1 MGNEELI
8 KRYEQE
14 LSILEQLGTVS
25 TDNLDTSD
33 KMGERIYNLITDF
46 NNENESRKN
55 QLQLIL
61 SNLKKLDGD
70 DDV

>member
-1 MGNEELI
+1 MGNEKLI
-8 KRYEQE
+8 KKYEQE

-46 NNENESRKN
+46 NNDNESRKN

-61 SNLKKLDGD
+61 SKLKELDGD